1 MVHLAGSAVVALS
14 IAFAL
19 PITIVP
25 GVEFQLLKFDA
36 TFIYN
41 AEFHFDET
49 LAVALDVAEFCGM
62 LVIALVMS
70 CGYSCSY

>member
-14 IAFAL
+14 AFAL
-19 PITIVP
+19 PITIVL

-49 LAVALDVAEFCGM
+49 LAIALDVALAE
-62 LVIALVMS
+62 ALVLAIAQVTALAVAL
-70 CGYSCSY
+70 